1 MIFNE
6 DLDYGDLTY
15 NMKELLS
22 DIAFNIKSVDLGNFL
37 LLLDEVGETF
47 VSALVQNCLR
57 FMKNDYY

>member
-37 LLLDEVGETF
+37 LLLD
-47 VSALVQNCLR
+47 
-57 FMKNDYY
+57 